1 MVDVTGYTAIVESDD
16 LETCEL
22 VDGTR
27 WSTKYTWT
35 YGVNVPFL
43 NVFFQDGL
51 DLVFV
56 PPDLGIVL
64 QIRVVQR
71 NASGCV
77 YAKSLTRA

>member
-1 MVDVTGYTAIVESDD
+1 MVDVAGYTAIVESND

-22 VDGTR
+22 VDDMR

-35 YGVNVPFL
+35 HGVNVPFL
-43 NVFFQDGL
+43 DVFFQDRL

-64 QIRVVQR
+64 
-71 NASGCV
+71 
-77 YAKSLTRA
+77 